1 MPVDDQDG
9 SVAGGNHAQSMLCRA
24 VSRLDELFDDL
35 AMQLVMRR
43 DGVTERDLR
52 VLLCELKDIRAAPL
66 VGIKPKPFTDTSRPC
81 TGWRRDAQ
89 PGGGQAP
96 IRFI

>member
-1 MPVDDQDG
+1 
-9 SVAGGNHAQSMLCRA
+9 MLNQCC
-24 VSRLDELFDDL
+24 VEPSLDELFDDL

-43 DGVTERDLR
+43 DGATERDLR

-66 VGIKPKPFTDTSRPC
+66 VGIKPKPFTDASMPC
-81 TGWRRDAQ
+81 PGWRRDAQ